1 MRTATSTAKRT
12 LVLITAVLGLAAGAL
27 TSSAGAAVAPGGP
40 GAQSYL
46 DLARKDCFGTAR
58 NTTSKAW
65 YSVADGV
72 LSDTFSPTIEQSN
85 VNTVQYIVTDGHS
98 FSDLQ
103 QRDMTYRVSSPDPSG
118 MVCQVTSTD
127 SRHHF
132 RLVTDYLTDPARSS
146 VIMHTALEP
155 DGTSSRAL
163 SQLRLYVRYDATI
176 DNTGGGGPSNALPND
191 AAIRRGAL
199 VSSDTTQPSGP
210 FAANVAGA
218 LIADRRFR
226 SASSGFVGTPSDGLA
241 QLDTYHRLRYR
252 YASATDGNVVQTAQI
267 SDPTRPF
274 TLALGFGPT
283 PDDAVSTAR
292 TSAATP
298 YSGIL
303 RRYVSGWHAYD
314 AALNHP
320 PVNQSGPYFLSA
332 NVIKAAEDK
341 TYPGAFVAAPADPW
355 GQSMLAVT
363 THAGYTYR
371 SVFARDSYETF
382 TGLIA
387 DGDLASARQMVRFL
401 FDRAQQADGT
411 FPRDSLVD
419 GEVAPDTYGLYEVDE
434 DAYPLL
440 MAWQAGFGGDRAL
453 YTQHIRPDADFIVN
467 HGPSYGEERWEEHMG
482 YSPSSIASEIAGLT
496 AAARLALRAGDPAR
510 ARLYQATADEY
521 QRNVKSWTVTDTGPY
536 GGHRYFIRL
545 SPDGNPN
552 AAETYNLNNGSL
564 TDVDQRRVVDAGFL
578 ELTRLGEL
586 PADDSDV
593 QTSLRIVDSILER
606 QTPSG
611 AGWHRYGVQSSGST
625 DGYGDCYEPD
635 PTSCSP
641 SGAPSYNGVG
651 SGHLWPIFDGER
663 AEQDLQAGDGG
674 TASALERTMHNMAW
688 GIGLQPE
695 QAWEDPDIPKAPYAS
710 NPATA
715 SIGFT
720 DGQAAGSATP
730 LIWAEGQYVRLAARP
745 ADWPAQRPA
754 IDHSRSLRDRRPAGS
769 ASGHDH
775 GAGQWRRCRHDDGD
789 RNDRAGSG
797 GHDLVR
803 PARFE
808 RRQRRGGRHRRTQRS
823 VRGHGAHTGRQRHDH
838 GGGDKGLALV
848 GLDPGDGQQLLNP
861 RQRSCTRPPGA
872 RLDGGD
878 HIAESVEVRLVGR
891 EGVKSELFVA
901 LGEDLRRVRGVAR
914 DQYEGGVEQP
924 LGADVSPLGGEFL
937 CRGLRV
943 GFQADD
949 LKQRVAAVVAS
960 GGLFADLAD
969 PLLSLG

>member
-1 MRTATSTAKRT
+1 MRTARRFLLSLLAL
-12 LVLITAVLGLAAGAL
+12 LVFSLSAAGGA
-27 TSSAGAAVAPGGP
+27 SATPAPGGP

-85 VNTVQYIVTDGHS
+85 VSTLQYIVTDGHS

-103 QRDMTYRVSSPDPSG
+103 QRNMTYKVSSPDPSG
-118 MVCQVTSTD
+118 MVCEVTSTD
-127 SRHHF
+127 AAHHF
-132 RLVTDYLTDPARSS
+132 KLVTDYLTDPARSS
-146 VIMHTALEP
+146 VIIHTTLEP
-155 DGTSSRAL
+155 DGVSANAL
-163 SQLRLYVRYDATI
+163 TRLKVYVRYDATI
-176 DNTGGGGPSNALPND
+176 DNTGGGGPSNALPNN
-191 AAIRRGAL
+191 AAIQGGAL
-199 VSSDTTQPSGP
+199 VSSDTTEPTGP
-210 FAANVAGA
+210 FAADVAGA
-218 LIADRRFR
+218 LTADRPFTG
-226 SASSGFVGTPSDGLA
+226 ASSGFVGTPSDGLS
-241 QLDTYHRLRYR
+241 QLDTYHYLRNQYD
-252 YASATDGNVVQTAQI
+252 SATDGNVVQTAQI
-267 SDPTRPF
+267 SDPTKPF

-283 PDDAVSTAR
+283 SGDAVSTAQE
-292 TSAATP
+292 SAAPP
-298 YSGIL
+298 YDTTYNA
-303 RRYVSGWHAYD
+303 YVDGWHAYD
-314 AALNHP
+314 AALNQP
-320 PVNQSGPYFLSA
+320 PAAEADSYFLSA

-355 GQSMLAVT
+355 GQSMLAAT

-387 DGDLASARQMVRFL
+387 DGDLTSAREMVSFL

-440 MAWQAGFGGDRAL
+440 MAWQAGFGGDKTF
-453 YTQHIRPDADFIVN
+453 YEQHIRPDADFIVN

-496 AAARLALRAGDPAR
+496 AAAQLAQQAGDGDR
-510 ARLYQATADEY
+510 ARLYQATADDY

-536 GGHRYFIRL
+536 GAHRYFIRL
-545 SPDGNPN
+545 SPTGDPN

-564 TDVDQRRVVDAGFL
+564 NNVDQRSVVDAGFL

-586 PADDSDV
+586 PANDADV
-593 QTSLRIVDSILER
+593 QTSLKIVDSILER

-611 AGWHRYGVQSSGST
+611 PGWHRYGVQSSGST

-663 AEQDLQAGDGG
+663 SEQDLQTGDTAGA
-674 TASALERTMHNMAW
+674 TTLEQTMHNMAW

-695 QAWEDPDIPKAPYAS
+695 QVWEDPDIPKAPYGS

-730 LIWAEGQYVRLAARP
+730 LVWAEGQYVRLVRDLQTGQLSDQP
-745 ADWPAQRPA
+745 S
-754 IDHSRSLRDRRPAGS
+754 ITRDRYVTAGPPSNLPVTITTPANGASVGGSTTVTGTTAPGADVTVSSDQPGSSTDSTTVVATAAPSGQFQATVPTPAGS
-769 ASGHDH
+769 DTITVAVITNSHSSGW
-775 GAGQWRRCRHDDGD
+775 AQETVT
-789 RNDRAGSG
+789 GS
-797 GHDLVR
+797 
-803 PARFE
+803 
-808 RRQRRGGRHRRTQRS
+808 
-823 VRGHGAHTGRQRHDH
+823 
-838 GGGDKGLALV
+838 
-848 GLDPGDGQQLLNP
+848 
-861 RQRSCTRPPGA
+861 
-872 RLDGGD
+872 
-878 HIAESVEVRLVGR
+878 
-891 EGVKSELFVA
+891 
-901 LGEDLRRVRGVAR
+901 
-914 DQYEGGVEQP
+914 
-924 LGADVSPLGGEFL
+924 
-937 CRGLRV
+937 
-943 GFQADD
+943 
-949 LKQRVAAVVAS
+949 
-960 GGLFADLAD
+960 
-969 PLLSLG
+969 